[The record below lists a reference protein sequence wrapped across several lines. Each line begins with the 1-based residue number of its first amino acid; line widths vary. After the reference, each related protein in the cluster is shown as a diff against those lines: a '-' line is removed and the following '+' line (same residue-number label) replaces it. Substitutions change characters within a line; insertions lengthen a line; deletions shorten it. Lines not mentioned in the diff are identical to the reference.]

1 MGTARGQATSGP
13 AAGGGRGRGPGRR
26 RGAGELGRRAWVEG
40 EVGADTGAMVGDDG
54 ARGRRRDGAAK
65 LERRVLWRQW
75 TAALGDDDD
84 GEKEASD
91 RAA

>member
-1 MGTARGQATSGP
+1 
-13 AAGGGRGRGPGRR
+13 
-26 RGAGELGRRAWVEG
+26 
-40 EVGADTGAMVGDDG
+40 MVGDDS
-54 ARGRRRDGAAK
+54 AQGRRRDGAAQ

-75 TAALGDDDD
+75 TAAVGDDDY